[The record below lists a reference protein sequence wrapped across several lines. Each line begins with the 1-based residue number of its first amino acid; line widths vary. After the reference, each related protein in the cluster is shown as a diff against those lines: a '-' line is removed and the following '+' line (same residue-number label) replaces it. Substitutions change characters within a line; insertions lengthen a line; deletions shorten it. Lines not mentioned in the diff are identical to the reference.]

1 MKQEFDVVVVGS
13 GAGAMMAA
21 LRAHDEGLSVALIEK
36 SDRYGGTS
44 AISGGGIWIPLNK
57 QIRDDR
63 EAVLGYVRAAA
74 QGQVADA
81 RLVAYVDTAHEMVE
95 YLQQATRL
103 RYAACHRY
111 PDYYPALAGARAGG
125 RTMDPEVFDGG
136 LLGEELA
143 RLREPSS
150 STLLM
155 GKVAMTARD
164 AHRMLAKEKGW
175 KLLFAK
181 LMLRFA
187 LDFRARKR
195 LGRRT
200 DRRLALGN
208 ALVAGLRHGLLT
220 RQVPLYLETALESLS
235 FEGSRVSGVVAT
247 QKGERVEIR
256 ARRGVVLAA
265 GGFERNQALRDQ
277 YLPAPN
283 QAAWGVTPPNN
294 TGDALLAAQ
303 VLGAAT
309 DLMGWAWWAPTIHV
323 PKQAAQTGLFAERSL
338 PGCIAVDGEGRRF
351 VNEAT
356 PYLEFVTAMYARH
369 RENGRCV
376 PAWLIFD
383 TDFRHKYPMG
393 PLMPGQV
400 VPDRKSWQGV
410 VYWKADTLEGLA
422 KEIDVDAAGLAAT
435 VARVNQDAASGTD
448 RDYGKGGNVFDRY
461 YSDASV
467 KPNPCLAP
475 IAKGPFYAMRLDAG
489 DIGTKGGLLTNEDA
503 QVLDERGVPIAGL
516 YAIGNTSASVMGPS
530 YPGAGSTLGPALT
543 FGYRAAKHLALQPE
557 RAPVVATTPAAT
569 VAC

>member
-57 QIRDDR
+57 QIKDDR
-63 EAVLGYVRAAA
+63 EAVLGYVRASAKGLVDD
-74 QGQVADA
+74 Q

-95 YLQQATRL
+95 YLQKATRL
-103 RYAACHRY
+103 RYAACHLY
-111 PDYYPALAGARAGG
+111 PDYYPALAGARPGG
-125 RTMDPEVFDGG
+125 RTMDPEIFDGG
-136 LLGEELA
+136 LLGDELA
-143 RLREPSS
+143 RLREPSG

-164 AHRMLAKEKGW
+164 AHRMLAKDKGW

-187 LDFRARKR
+187 LDFRARKK

-208 ALVAGLRHGLLT
+208 ALVAGLRHGLMT
-220 RQVPLYLETALESLS
+220 RQVPLYLETSLESLS
-235 FEGSRVSGVVAT
+235 FEGGRVCGVVAS
-247 QKGERVEIR
+247 QQGKRVELR

-283 QAAWGVTPPNN
+283 RAEWGVTPPNN

-303 VLGAAT
+303 KLGAAT
-309 DLMGWAWWAPTIHV
+309 DLMEWAWWVPSVFV
-323 PKQAAQTGLFAERSL
+323 PKLPTQCGLFAERSL
-338 PGCIAVDGEGRRF
+338 PGCIAVDGDGQRF
-351 VNEAT
+351 VDEAK

-369 RENGRCV
+369 RENGKCV

-383 TDFRHKYPMG
+383 ADFRHKYPMG
-393 PLMPGQV
+393 PLMPGQIA
-400 VPDRKSWQGV
+400 PDRKSWQGV
-410 VYWKADTLEGLA
+410 VYWKADTLDALA
-422 KEIDVDAAGLAAT
+422 KEIGVDAAGLAAT
-435 VARVNQDAASGTD
+435 VVRVNEDAASGTD

-461 YSDASV
+461 YGDVNV

-475 IAKGPFYAMRLDAG
+475 IAKGPFYAMKLDAG
-489 DIGTKGGLLTNEDA
+489 DIGTKGGLLTDA
-503 QVLDERGVPIAGL
+503 DARVLGENGAPIAGL

-530 YPGAGSTLGPALT
+530 YPGAGSTLGPAMT
-543 FGYRAAKHLALQPE
+543 FGYRAANHLA
-557 RAPVVATTPAAT
+557 RHAPQAAAVASQTEGMP
-569 VAC
+569 C